1 VRSRTGKIA
10 AVLVVL
16 GLIGYTL
23 WMWYG
28 QDYRLRFTSDE
39 LPLEA
44 AVTTASDGRLSLTVR
59 LRNRCKVAV
68 MVGDNPELG
77 APFAIELVNTDSG
90 KIVPRRDAPEGGPPP
105 LSRSVAVSGR
115 HSITVDL
122 AKLFGPLPAGHYEL
136 KAVYDTREP
145 AERGENWTEDLAVGR
160 SESPPTTF
168 TVKATSAR

>member
-1 VRSRTGKIA
+1 VKSRAGKIA

-16 GLIGYTL
+16 GLIGYTI

-28 QDYRLRFTSDE
+28 QDYRLRFTPEE

-44 AVTTASDGRLSLTVR
+44 AVTTAPDGRVRLTVR

-68 MVGDNPELG
+68 LVGDNPELG
-77 APFAIELVNTDSG
+77 PPFAVELVNTDSC
-90 KIVPRRDAPEGGPPP
+90 KTVPRCDAREDKLRPIA
-105 LSRSVAVSGR
+105 RSVAVSGQ

-122 AKLFGPLPAGHYEL
+122 TKLFGTLPAGHYEL
-136 KAVYDTREP
+136 KAVYDTSEP
-145 AERGENWTEDLAVGR
+145 AGRGESWAEDLAVGR

-168 TVKATSAR
+168 AVKATSVR